1 MDVEFL
7 PCPEVPYEPV
17 REVWSDAVTG
27 AYSFEKIAAG
37 TYFVISFDHTGVFGA
52 VAESDVV
59 RPEPTP

>member
-1 MDVEFL
+1 MS
-7 PCPEVPYEPV
+7 EPSW
-17 REVWSDAVTG
+17 RPIWYDSSETG
-27 AYSFEKIAAG
+27 APTLNNAAG